1 MSTFKLLVSEI
12 AHRRTNFALSVLAIM
27 VAAALFVASPALLRA
42 YQQQSQAQ
50 LAAISAETQEQLSAM
65 QTETDQHL
73 AQMQEESK
81 KALGEVENRTKRIM
95 RDMGFNLRIVH
106 RNTDLSKL
114 YANFVSFDMPEEYID
129 RLANAPELT
138 KVAHLVAT
146 IKQMIDWEDEPRLLV
161 GIAPETPQP
170 HIEKKPPMG
179 YQIPPGEVFLGAISG
194 AEHAV
199 GDTVEILGS
208 EFKVANILPANAT
221 RDEDIAIFMHLDDA
235 QRVLDK
241 GGKITEI
248 VAIGCKCKTID
259 RVEEIQAQLELVLPE
274 AKVMEVRNLAIARED
289 QRKLISEYYSD
300 QIAKYK
306 QDRATLAEV
315 EQNNGAELLAAEEE
329 NHAKVL
335 GLLGSLTGV
344 VTPLVVLAS
353 ALWIGLL
360 AWSNVRE
367 RRTEIGLLRALGK
380 GASAVATLFLGKA
393 VVLGLVGGAIG
404 CFVGILLERYV
415 SQSLFQIA
423 PAMQGPNADLIVLA
437 LLGAPLVAAMAS
449 YLPAI
454 IASRQ
459 DPAVVLMDE

>member
-1 MSTFKLLVSEI
+1 MSTFKLLLSEI

-42 YQQQSQAQ
+42 YQQQSRAQ
-50 LAAISAETQEQLSAM
+50 LAAISTQTEKQLSAM
-65 QTETDQHL
+65 QAETDLHL
-73 AQMQEESK
+73 EKMQQESSE
-81 KALGEVENRTKRIM
+81 AVVAMEDRTKRIM
-95 RDMGFNLRIVH
+95 RDLGFNLRIVH

-114 YANFVSFDMPEEYID
+114 YANFASFDMPEEYID
-129 RLANAPELT
+129 RLAESPELT

-146 IKQMIDWEDEPRLLV
+146 LKQMIDLNGEPRLLV

-170 HIEKKPPMG
+170 HVEKKAPMG
-179 YQIPPGEVFLGAISG
+179 YQIQPGEVFLGAITAG
-194 AEHAV
+194 DRAV
-199 GDTVEILGS
+199 GDTIEIMGS
-208 EFKVANILPANAT
+208 EFKVANILPANGT
-221 RDEDIAIFMHLDDA
+221 RDEDIALFMHLKDA
-235 QRVLDK
+235 QRLLGK
-241 GGKITEI
+241 EGKITEI
-248 VAIGCKCKTID
+248 VALGCKCKTID

-289 QRKLISEYYSD
+289 QRKLIAQYYTD
-300 QIAKYK
+300 QIEKYK
-306 QDRATLAEV
+306 QDRATLAEL
-315 EQNNGAELLAAEEE
+315 EQKNGAELLAAEQES
-329 NHAKVL
+329 HAKVI
-335 GLLGSLTGV
+335 GLLSSLTGV

-380 GASAVATLFLGKA
+380 GASVVATLFLGKA
-393 VVLGLVGGAIG
+393 LVLGLVGGAIG
-404 CFVGILLERYV
+404 CIIGIMLERYL
-415 SQSLFQIA
+415 SQSMFQIA
-423 PAMQGPNADLIVLA
+423 PAMQGLNADLIVLA
-437 LLGAPLVAAMAS
+437 LLGAPLVAALAS